1 MSIRW
6 IMLVLLVAYGLNAFA
21 SIENFNEIII
31 SVQEDQ
37 QKLAADL
44 QAQVGVLNEKK
55 PKYPTESKS
64 VASEG
69 FTIRVFNRGSL

>member
-31 SVQEDQ
+31 SAQEDQ
-37 QKLAADL
+37 QKLAAEL
-44 QAQVGVLNEKK
+44 QAQVGILNEIK
-55 PKYPTESKS
+55 PKHTIESKS

-69 FTIRVFNRGSL
+69 FTLRLFNRGSL